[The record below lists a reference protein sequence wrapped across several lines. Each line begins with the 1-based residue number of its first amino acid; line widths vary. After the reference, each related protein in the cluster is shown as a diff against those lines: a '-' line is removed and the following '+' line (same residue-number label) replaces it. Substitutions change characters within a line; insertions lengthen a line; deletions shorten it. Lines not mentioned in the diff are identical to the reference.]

1 LQEKIRISSRSHPRE
16 GGARGLTR
24 FGEAARVLTWRRPT
38 TVWLAE
44 TSARIE
50 ALSDGLFGVAMTL
63 LVLEIHTP
71 ESLDI
76 HTEGRLMAA
85 LGALAPR
92 LLTWLMSLMTLGI
105 FWVGQ
110 QAQLSELE
118 RSDRNLTWLH
128 FLFLATI
135 TVLPFSTRLLADFFT
150 FRTAFI
156 VYWANIFLAG
166 AALYGTWAYAER
178 ADLIRAEARGVVST
192 AIRKRIVVAQ
202 SLYAAGALAGLFNV
216 MLGIALIIAIQLNY
230 ALAPRLP
237 FLSKL

>member
-1 LQEKIRISSRSHPRE
+1 METHYNRFAGQDVGRI
-16 GGARGLTR
+16 A
-24 FGEAARVLTWRRPT
+24 
-38 TVWLAE
+38 
-44 TSARIE
+44 

-71 ESLDI
+71 ESLDV
-76 HTEGRLMAA
+76 HTEAQLLAA

-110 QAQLSELE
+110 QAQLNQLE

-135 TVLPFSTRLLADFFT
+135 TVLPFSTRLLAEFFA
-150 FRTAFI
+150 FRTAFL

-166 AALYGTWAYAER
+166 AALYCSWTYAER
-178 ADLIRAEARGVVST
+178 ANLIRAQAHGEISSAV
-192 AIRKRIVVAQ
+192 RKRIVVAQ
-202 SLYAAGALAGLFNV
+202 SLYALGALVGLFDV
-216 MLGIALIIAIQLNY
+216 TLGIALIIAIQLNY
-230 ALAPRLP
+230 AVAPRLP
-237 FLSKL
+237 ILSKL